1 MIFDYSFIRRIA
13 ADKPCRLDALI
24 FWARAGHH
32 KVRFSQLKRIILEQ
46 QQAEAKKRK
55 GEA

>member
-24 FWARAGHH
+24 LWSHFGRR
-32 KVRFSQLKRIILEQ
+32 KVRFSQLKRIIIEQ
-46 QQAEAKKRK
+46 LAEGKKQK